1 MKNILLLLFIAT
13 SINCYSQKVDLLT
26 KSKIKI
32 IHDSIE
38 FQKLKTF
45 GNAYAKEMETWSNE
59 YREWFKKSFIHKRG
73 AFNVPK
79 EPIQPPPPKY

>member
-1 MKNILLLLFIAT
+1 MKKILLLLFIAT
-13 SINCYSQKVDLLT
+13 SINGYTQKVDSLT

-32 IHDSIE
+32 INDSIE
-38 FQKLKTF
+38 FQKLKKF
-45 GNAYAKEMETWSNE
+45 GNDYAKEMGTWSKE

-73 AFNVPK
+73 SFTVPK